1 MQFYPSAFHYP
12 LKSRYS
18 QYTVLSNP
26 LPLLSFMSKYFSNTL
41 TLVPDFMPIQMGA
54 YSDSSVYSNHQV
66 FRCEPGREMI
76 LNWMVESI
84 FGILYLQ
91 NRREKNANTL
101 QSWNQSQIPMPFFD
115 DSKFFF
121 FFFPFFLC
129 FWPDFFSGDDSF
141 QSANVSINP
150 LEVYWII
157 KQDCNTYR
165 VYSAV
170 WEIQL
175 SFVLLQIWNHCLC
188 FHCVILNC
196 WRFLD

>member
-1 MQFYPSAFHYP
+1 
-12 LKSRYS
+12 
-18 QYTVLSNP
+18 
-26 LPLLSFMSKYFSNTL
+26 
-41 TLVPDFMPIQMGA
+41 
-54 YSDSSVYSNHQV
+54 
-66 FRCEPGREMI
+66 
-76 LNWMVESI
+76 MVESI

-150 LEVYWII
+150 LEVY
-157 KQDCNTYR
+157 
-165 VYSAV
+165 
-170 WEIQL
+170 
-175 SFVLLQIWNHCLC
+175 
-188 FHCVILNC
+188 
-196 WRFLD
+196 